1 MNSQITTLK
10 TDIADKIHAEDV
22 KCYRYIQA
30 SMDGQRKL
38 LSEGDEKTRQH
49 IQEQVDSLSV
59 QMRSQ
64 SRLLKVSLVFS
75 ILDFI
80 SVIGILVFLILF

>member
-1 MNSQITTLK
+1 
-10 TDIADKIHAEDV
+10 
-22 KCYRYIQA
+22 
-30 SMDGQRKL
+30 MDEQSKL